1 VRLVP
6 TDPGVHCDTGEY
18 KSWQGF
24 MAFIVAVDIV
34 AAPLCLG
41 AFLFQYRG
49 RIRSKDATFV
59 ALHGIFF
66 EQFNEEAFGWQC
78 VILVRRAAL
87 SAINVI
93 AAAEVRFMAFTVAAL
108 LCFSMHVF
116 VMPFRDSVMNRMETA
131 GLFIH
136 VLVAAILTGYAKAV
150 PNGAQVIVSLL
161 VTIPAVGLLLLV
173 AYSMIQ
179 SRRAKNN
186 KKASDTSQTELSGQQ
201 DTA

>member
-1 VRLVP
+1 
-6 TDPGVHCDTGEY
+6 VHCDAGEY

-41 AFLFQYRG
+41 AFLFHYRG
-49 RIRSKDATFV
+49 RIRSKDSTFV

-116 VMPFRDSVMNRMETA
+116 VMPFRDSLMNRMETA

-179 SRRAKNN
+179 SKRAKS
-186 KKASDTSQTELSGQQ
+186 KKASQTSQTELSSGQE